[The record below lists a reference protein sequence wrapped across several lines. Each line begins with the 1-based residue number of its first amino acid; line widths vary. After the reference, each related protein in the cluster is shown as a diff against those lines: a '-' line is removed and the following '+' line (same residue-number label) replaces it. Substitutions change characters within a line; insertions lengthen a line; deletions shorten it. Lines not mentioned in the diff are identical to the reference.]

1 MYRVS
6 TVGNYNAVLSNIMAA
21 QQRQMEA
28 GNAVAT
34 QKNGSNLKDYAKNAE
49 MLTAMRTIDARLSGY
64 TEQNKLVTDKLT
76 TQDFA
81 LNQVSDST
89 ASTRESIAQSLA
101 SGRGDT
107 LMQDIAGFFA
117 NSVEG
122 LNSRYGGKYLFAGG
136 QIDTLPVTAE
146 TLSDLTNPANPQT
159 SDFFKNDSYITQ
171 AKIDDSTTVGTGLLA
186 DKIGTKMLDAY
197 KAIQAYQEGPDGP
210 FGGVLTDPQKTFLES
225 QLAVWDDV
233 HADLVDDTARNGMVQ
248 SRVDAVKTDVVA
260 RQDSLAGMMGDITDA
275 DMTKAATALSQAQ
288 VAVQAAA
295 QVFLSLQNSSLL
307 NVMK

>member
-81 LNQVSDST
+81 LNQVADST

-107 LMQDIAGFFA
+107 LMQDIAGFFS

-197 KAIQAYQEGPDGP
+197 KAVQAFQEGPDGP
-210 FGGVLTDPQKTFLES
+210 FGGVLTDNQKTFLES